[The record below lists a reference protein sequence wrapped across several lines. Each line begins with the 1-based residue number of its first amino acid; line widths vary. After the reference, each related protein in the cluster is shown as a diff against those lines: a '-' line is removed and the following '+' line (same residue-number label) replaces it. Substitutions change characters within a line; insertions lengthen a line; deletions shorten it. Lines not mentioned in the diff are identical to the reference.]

1 MMAMYI
7 NQCPF
12 FVPIE
17 RLSEGNYFLGAKKI
31 FAKIMNNKLIIRVGG
46 GFCVIDEFMKQLEQ
60 DLRSSGQ
67 LYIYEDD
74 GSQITYGDAIRGGSP
89 IRSN

>member
-1 MMAMYI
+1 VAPPVRKRYVPVKGDPVDEMMAMYI

-46 GFCVIDEFMKQLEQ
+46 GFCVIDEFMKQLE
-60 DLRSSGQ
+60 
-67 LYIYEDD
+67 
-74 GSQITYGDAIRGGSP
+74 
-89 IRSN
+89 